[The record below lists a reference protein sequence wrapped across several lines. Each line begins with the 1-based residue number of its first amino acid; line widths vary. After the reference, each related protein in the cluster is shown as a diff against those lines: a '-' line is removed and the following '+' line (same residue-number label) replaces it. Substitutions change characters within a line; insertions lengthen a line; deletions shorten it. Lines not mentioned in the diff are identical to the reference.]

1 MKYIYILLAM
11 VGMSCFS
18 MIQAQNVGGSGIL
31 VEKKSVTVSDGQMVM
46 VGMDIT
52 VPADMKISSDRK
64 LTLTPV
70 IQAADGSANKVLP
83 PVVFYGRRRSIVN
96 QREGSIPEDAFE
108 VIRRKNNTDQ
118 TVNYIARV
126 PYEEWMHGASL
137 ELDADLCGCGNHVQ
151 EEDRLALM
159 PINLV
164 RYTIVPSIAFVTPQV
179 EAVKN
184 RAEEGSAFLD
194 FPVNQVKIYP
204 DFRKNPAE
212 LQKIRETIELVKN
225 DSNTRITGIDIVGYA
240 SPEGGYKQ
248 NARLAQGRAEALKK
262 YVSGLYEFEDN
273 VISVSSVPEDW
284 QGLRNYVA
292 ASSLPQKEELL
303 AIIDNTQLDE
313 DKRELELRKV
323 DGGKVYAAL
332 LKDCYPA
339 LRHSDYAVHYVV
351 REFSIEEAKEVIA
364 KRPQQL
370 SLDEMFRVA
379 QTYESGSEEFNNVF
393 EVAVRMFPE
402 DPTANMNAAAI
413 ELQQGNWKQAGR
425 YLQKS
430 DADLAATKNNRG
442 VLLMMQGNLDEAEA
456 LFNEAKAMGS
466 VEAEKN
472 LEEIVKKRKDIA
484 IFGK

>member
-1 MKYIYILLAM
+1 
-11 VGMSCFS
+11 V
-18 MIQAQNVGGSGIL
+18 
-31 VEKKSVTVSDGQMVM
+31 
-46 VGMDIT
+46 
-52 VPADMKISSDRK
+52 
-64 LTLTPV
+64 
-70 IQAADGSANKVLP
+70 
-83 PVVFYGRRRSIVN
+83 
-96 QREGSIPEDAFE
+96 
-108 VIRRKNNTDQ
+108 
-118 TVNYIARV
+118 
-126 PYEEWMHGASL
+126 
-137 ELDADLCGCGNHVQ
+137 
-151 EEDRLALM
+151 
-159 PINLV
+159 
-164 RYTIVPSIAFVTPQV
+164 
-179 EAVKN
+179 
-184 RAEEGSAFLD
+184 
-194 FPVNQVKIYP
+194 
-204 DFRKNPAE
+204 
-212 LQKIRETIELVKN
+212 
-225 DSNTRITGIDIVGYA
+225 
-240 SPEGGYKQ
+240 
-248 NARLAQGRAEALKK
+248 
-262 YVSGLYEFEDN
+262 YV
-273 VISVSSVPEDW
+273 
-284 QGLRNYVA
+284 
-292 ASSLPQKEELL
+292 
-303 AIIDNTQLDE
+303 
-313 DKRELELRKV
+313 
-323 DGGKVYAAL
+323 AL

-413 ELQQGNWKQAGR
+413 ELQQGNWKQAER

>member
-1 MKYIYILLAM
+1 
-11 VGMSCFS
+11 
-18 MIQAQNVGGSGIL
+18 
-31 VEKKSVTVSDGQMVM
+31 
-46 VGMDIT
+46 
-52 VPADMKISSDRK
+52 
-64 LTLTPV
+64 
-70 IQAADGSANKVLP
+70 
-83 PVVFYGRRRSIVN
+83 
-96 QREGSIPEDAFE
+96 
-108 VIRRKNNTDQ
+108 
-118 TVNYIARV
+118 
-126 PYEEWMHGASL
+126 
-137 ELDADLCGCGNHVQ
+137 
-151 EEDRLALM
+151 
-159 PINLV
+159 
-164 RYTIVPSIAFVTPQV
+164 
-179 EAVKN
+179 
-184 RAEEGSAFLD
+184 
-194 FPVNQVKIYP
+194 
-204 DFRKNPAE
+204 
-212 LQKIRETIELVKN
+212 
-225 DSNTRITGIDIVGYA
+225 
-240 SPEGGYKQ
+240 
-248 NARLAQGRAEALKK
+248 
-262 YVSGLYEFEDN
+262 VSGLYEFEDN

-413 ELQQGNWKQAGR
+413 ELQQGNWKQAER

-430 DADLAATKNNRG
+430 DSNLAATKNNRG